1 MTLKPVFSVLR
12 RESCQLADDV
22 YSHTRI
28 TRSSAFNAWS
38 AAVAVVAA
46 SLGGAEIIL
55 SMNVCGCVCP

>member
-55 SMNVCGCVCP
+55 RV